1 MFTKTQ
7 AKEWALKLAI
17 TQLEVRRAVLKT
29 GDLSPQA
36 RQKDVVK
43 AQAAMRELADTLEQ
57 KRQKLL
63 TRQRVKQEKADANAG
78 RSGGSSEE
86 GLGA

>member
-7 AKEWALKLAI
+7 VKEWALRMVVESLHRKA
-17 TQLEVRRAVLKT
+17 EHLKT

-36 RQKDVVK
+36 RQKDVAK
-43 AQAAMRELADTLEQ
+43 AQAAMRELADSLEQ

-63 TRQRVKQEKADANAG
+63 TRQRIREEKHA
-78 RSGGSSEE
+78 E
-86 GLGA
+86 G

>member
-7 AKEWALKLAI
+7 AKEWALRMVVTSLHK
-17 TQLEVRRAVLKT
+17 RAETLKT

-43 AQAAMRELADTLEQ
+43 AQAAMRELADSLEQ

-63 TRQRVKQEKADANAG
+63 TRQRVKESSDANAG
-78 RSGGSSEE
+78 GSGRSSDQGS
-86 GLGA
+86 GT

>member
-7 AKEWALKLAI
+7 AKEWALRMVVTSLHK
-17 TQLEVRRAVLKT
+17 RAETLKT

-36 RQKDVVK
+36 RQKDVAK
-43 AQAAMRELADTLEQ
+43 AQAAMRELADSLEQ

-63 TRQRVKQEKADANAG
+63 TRQRVTKEKADEDAG
-78 RSGGSSEE
+78 RSDGGSKE
-86 GLGA
+86 GAGT